1 MNIQERIMITTS
13 ARVAANMTAQG
24 FNLRCRDFSTG
35 RFIPVDV
42 YDLTMEGNG
51 IFSIDEIN
59 KTIVERKKKFHVNE
73 VHTSDILQSVSMT
86 YSYLKDKR
94 NKSIVSENH
103 VIYDVQAILKNDDPF
118 LNGTDLLYRCTKA
131 NLCWRNVCY
140 EIYA

>member
-24 FNLRCRDFSTG
+24 FSLKCRNYSTG

-51 IFSIDEIN
+51 IFSIDEVN
-59 KTIVERKKKFHVNE
+59 QTIVERKKKYHVND
-73 VHTSDILQSVSMT
+73 VHQTDVLQSNGLT
-86 YSYLKDKR
+86 FRYLQDKP
-94 NKSIVSENH
+94 NIVGENH
-103 VIYDVQAILKNDDPF
+103 VVYDVSTIFKNDDPF
-118 LNGTDLLYRCTKA
+118 LNGKDLLYRCTKA

>member
-1 MNIQERIMITTS
+1 MERIMVTTS
-13 ARVAANMTAQG
+13 ARVAANMCAQG
-24 FNLRCRDFSTG
+24 FSLKCRSFTTG

-59 KTIVERKKKFHVNE
+59 QTIVERKKKFHVNE
-73 VHTSDILQSVSMT
+73 ISQPDILQSSGLI

-94 NKSIVSENH
+94 NNSIVAENH
-103 VIYDVQAILKNDDPF
+103 VVYDVAKVFKNDDPF
-118 LNGTDLLYRCTKA
+118 LNGRDLLYRCTKA
-131 NLCWRNVCY
+131 NLLWKNVAY